1 MIFPAYINLQNSDN
15 NIDFPAL
22 EGYDKQQRGYIN
34 EIEMNSEITESL
46 RNKTQRFQNH
56 SSPPAFTRKVD
67 GTEIRKI
74 LIV

>member
-1 MIFPAYINLQNSDN
+1 MIFHILIYKTVITTLIFTS
-15 NIDFPAL
+15 

-56 SSPPAFTRKVD
+56 SSPPAFTGKVD
-67 GTEIRKI
+67 ET
-74 LIV
+74 